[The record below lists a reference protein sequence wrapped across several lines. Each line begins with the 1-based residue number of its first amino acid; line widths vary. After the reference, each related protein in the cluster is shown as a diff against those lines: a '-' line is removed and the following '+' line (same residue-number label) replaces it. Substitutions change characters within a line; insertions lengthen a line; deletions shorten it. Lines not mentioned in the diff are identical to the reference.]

1 MLGFWFDSSFSL
13 LFHLLEFDMTT
24 KIVPVACR
32 CCGGVYC
39 LEVNT
44 EGFACWQSGELIQN
58 ALPEL
63 SAEDRELLIS
73 KTCDTCWK
81 NLFGDDEE

>member
-1 MLGFWFDSSFSL
+1 
-13 LFHLLEFDMTT
+13 MTT

-81 NLFGDDEE
+81 DLFGDDEEQC